1 MQLFRMNSIRFF
13 DILLA
18 MLGVVILLPLFIL
31 IALCIKISSKGSVFF
46 NQTRVG
52 KNNIDFKLFKFRTMY
67 VQAEAKGQLTVG
79 GRDSRIT
86 KAGYYLRKFKLD
98 ELPQLFNVL
107 LGQMSLVGPR
117 PEVRK
122 YVNFYTAEQLKVLDV
137 LPGITDYASIAFRN
151 ENDLLEKATNPEA
164 YYIKEIMPKKIE
176 LNKQFIEQRTL
187 KNYFS
192 ILFATILTSVKGK

>member
-86 KAGYYLRKFKLD
+86 KVGYYLRKFKID

>member
-1 MQLFRMNSIRFF
+1 MNSIRFF

-86 KAGYYLRKFKLD
+86 KVGYYLRKFKLD
-98 ELPQLFNVL
+98 ELPQFFNVL

-151 ENDLLEKATNPEA
+151 ENDLLEKATNPEE

>member
-86 KAGYYLRKFKLD
+86 KVGYYLRKFKLD

>member
-1 MQLFRMNSIRFF
+1 MNSIRFF

-86 KAGYYLRKFKLD
+86 KVGYYLRKFKLD
-98 ELPQLFNVL
+98 ELPQFFNVL

-137 LPGITDYASIAFRN
+137 MPGITDYASIAFRN
-151 ENDLLEKATNPEA
+151 ENDLLEKATNPEE

>member
-1 MQLFRMNSIRFF
+1 MNSIRFF

-86 KAGYYLRKFKLD
+86 KVGYYLRKFKID

>member
-86 KAGYYLRKFKLD
+86 KVGYYLRKFKLD
-98 ELPQLFNVL
+98 ELPQFFNVL

-151 ENDLLEKATNPEA
+151 ENDLLEKATNPEE